1 MVKVKKTYIEALRIL
16 AIFLVLFQHVPAF
29 DYYLNEP
36 DLLHEILFIFFDLI
50 AKINVPL
57 FLMISGSLLLTKEE
71 RYITIFRKRMI
82 KIIIAILVFNFL
94 VYMAEHDFV
103 VDLTAYIIGVFENG
117 IDRSYWYLYSYLGF
131 LLMLPLLHRICRN
144 MKASDFWIILFIH
157 FVFSTIE
164 PLMQFFVQTF
174 LGQDFEFTWAFRIP
188 FSTVK
193 EIFYPLIGFYIDRIL
208 CVEKMQKKWIF
219 TLGLATLAGMMISIC
234 FTIVGGNLY
243 GYSDA
248 YFELFDYISAIFA
261 FILIKKL
268 FLSYK
273 DKINISFQNFIVKL
287 GALTYGIYLWD
298 PFFRKMIF
306 DEFEM
311 TLIPYFGGFITSVL
325 WCVFSFV
332 LCGFIVSFLKRALH
346 IQKLF

>member
-1 MVKVKKTYIEALRIL
+1 MVKVKKAYIEALRIL

-36 DLLHEILFIFFDLI
+36 DLFHEILFIFFDLI

-117 IDRSYWYLYSYLGF
+117 IDRSYWYLYSY
-131 LLMLPLLHRICRN
+131 
-144 MKASDFWIILFIH
+144 H

-188 FSTVK
+188 FSTTK
-193 EIFYPLIGFYIDRIL
+193 EIFYPLMGFYIDRIV

-219 TLGLATLAGMMISIC
+219 TLGLATLTGMIISIC
-234 FTIVGGNLY
+234 FTIIGGNLY
-243 GYSDA
+243 VYSDA

-261 FILIKKL
+261 FILIKRL

-273 DKINISFQNFIVKL
+273 DQVNVSFQNFIVKL

-332 LCGFIVSFLKRALH
+332 LCGFIVSFLKRVPH

>member
-1 MVKVKKTYIEALRIL
+1 MEVKR
-16 AIFLVLFQHVPAF
+16 
-29 DYYLNEP
+29 
-36 DLLHEILFIFFDLI
+36 
-50 AKINVPL
+50 
-57 FLMISGSLLLTKEE
+57 
-71 RYITIFRKRMI
+71 
-82 KIIIAILVFNFL
+82 
-94 VYMAEHDFV
+94 
-103 VDLTAYIIGVFENG
+103 
-117 IDRSYWYLYSYLGF
+117 
-131 LLMLPLLHRICRN
+131 
-144 MKASDFWIILFIH
+144 
-157 FVFSTIE
+157 
-164 PLMQFFVQTF
+164 
-174 LGQDFEFTWAFRIP
+174 FEFTWAFRIP

-193 EIFYPLIGFYIDRIL
+193 EIFYPLMGFYIDRIL

-219 TLGLATLAGMMISIC
+219 TLGLATLAGMIISIC
-234 FTIVGGNLY
+234 FTIIGGNLY

-332 LCGFIVSFLKRALH
+332 LCGFIVSFLKRVPH

>member
-1 MVKVKKTYIEALRIL
+1 MVKVKKAYIEALRIL

-36 DLLHEILFIFFDLI
+36 DLFHEILFIFFDLI

-71 RYITIFRKRMI
+71 RYIMIFRKRMI
-82 KIIIAILVFNFL
+82 KIIIAILVFNFF

-193 EIFYPLIGFYIDRIL
+193 EIFYPLMGFYIDRIL
-208 CVEKMQKKWIF
+208 CVQKLQKKWIF
-219 TLGLATLAGMMISIC
+219 TLGLA
-234 FTIVGGNLY
+234 
-243 GYSDA
+243 
-248 YFELFDYISAIFA
+248 
-261 FILIKKL
+261 
-268 FLSYK
+268 
-273 DKINISFQNFIVKL
+273 
-287 GALTYGIYLWD
+287 
-298 PFFRKMIF
+298 
-306 DEFEM
+306 
-311 TLIPYFGGFITSVL
+311 
-325 WCVFSFV
+325 
-332 LCGFIVSFLKRALH
+332 H
-346 IQKLF
+346 